1 MPRAV
6 HIVHNII
13 GLAIACGCGVAQA
26 SPIVVFTKH
35 HAVYDNNRR
44 TINYAINL
52 VEAGVYGDTPVPV
65 GKKICLVSRAR
76 IGNSNHWSEVS
87 SRCRFGNADKWNTTL
102 VGDTLSS
109 VSQRVFK
116 NFPHSETT
124 SSMSGVGKS
133 TDEQR
138 ACLIIGDEYNSGN
151 YQGLFTGI
159 VYSPT
164 CLGET
169 SADVSCQGPDTLT
182 LDHGLQKTNNTHYE
196 IEKFN
201 ITCDRAANVRLLLH
215 PETFPLGYGVT
226 STLSLDKDSFLVDT
240 TTPVTLF
247 SIVNIKRDAEP
258 GSYSHSS
265 ILTVEIQ

>member
-1 MPRAV
+1 MRGL
-6 HIVHNII
+6 IYTI
-13 GLAIACGCGVAQA
+13 GLVIACGAAQA

-35 HAVYDNNRR
+35 YATYADNRR
-44 TINYAINL
+44 TVSYAVNL
-52 VEAGVYGDTPVPV
+52 IEAGAYGDTPVPV

-76 IGNSNHWSEVS
+76 VENDNHWTEVS
-87 SRCRFGNADKWNTTL
+87 SKCRFGGADKWNTTL

-116 NFPHSETT
+116 NIPPSATTT
-124 SSMSGVGKS
+124 SVTGITKA
-133 TDEQR
+133 TDEPR
-138 ACLIIGDEYNSGN
+138 ACLIIGDEYGTAHHA
-151 YQGLFTGI
+151 GLYTGI
-159 VYSPT
+159 VHTPT

-169 SADVSCQGPDTLT
+169 SADVTCQGPDALT

-196 IEKFN
+196 IGSFN
-201 ITCDRAANVRLLLH
+201 ITCDRAANVRLRLN

-226 STLSLDKDSFLVDT
+226 STLSLDKDAFLVDT
-240 TTPVTLF
+240 TTPVTLY